1 MKSVSLFT
9 LFISLVFQVA
19 LMGSECEV
27 TCCKAPSVVNFAQ
40 PDIPKDLLK
49 PGETAEITLRAAI
62 DEQGNLIGTKT
73 IATTH
78 PNIEAAVVEAVKSW
92 TFDASLEKGEA
103 QRATINIPFKFTVAA
118 K

>member
-1 MKSVSLFT
+1 MKSVSIFALLITF
-9 LFISLVFQVA
+9 VFHAA
-19 LMGSECEV
+19 LTGSECEV

-40 PDIPKDLLK
+40 PDIPKDLLN

-62 DEQGNLIGTKT
+62 DEQGKLIGTKT

-78 PNIEAAVVEAVKSW
+78 PNIEATVIEAVKSW

-103 QRATINIPFKFTVAA
+103 QRATINIPFKFTVAT

>member
-1 MKSVSLFT
+1 MKSVSIFT
-9 LFISLVFQVA
+9 LMISLFAPVV
-19 LMGSECEV
+19 LLGSECEV
-27 TCCKAPSVVNFAQ
+27 TCCKAPSVVDFAQ
-40 PDIPKDLLK
+40 PVIPNNLLK

-62 DEQGNLIGTKT
+62 GKDGKLIGTKT
-73 IATTH
+73 VSSTH
-78 PNIEAAVVEAVKSW
+78 PKIEDVVVSAVKNW